1 MHKIMLNEVSRE
13 LIINFQLTSASFT
26 HKKIPFTRNNPL
38 QREFLG
44 VLAYL
49 VRPKQIFIFSHTS
62 RNYIGKL
69 GHFPNNSRVF
79 GLHVD

>member
-1 MHKIMLNEVSRE
+1 MLNEVSRE

-44 VLAYL
+44 EPAYL

-62 RNYIGKL
+62 SWDI
-69 GHFPNNSRVF
+69 FPKTVEFLDYR
-79 GLHVD
+79 